1 MVMLMKRAVRTRRRR
16 RLILHVSLWLGAVLV
31 LYIPILW
38 MVVRSRGAAPVAPT
52 SPVALREAPQQKAPL
67 TPAAPTQ
74 RAPEPPRAT
83 EPPPPAQPAAS
94 SATKPQ
100 PPPPAPPPSSPPVAV
115 VRPEV
120 PRHHAHIR
128 IAMLAYHGNP
138 MGPFEDDLLKN
149 HVDLVIPDPINLKH
163 VSAVAP
169 QTPQL
174 VYTNTSSLYTDLL
187 LDWLTFADA
196 AGASREEAFYHAK
209 RPVKFRGDSPS
220 SRPVTWF
227 WRVYRGGTSLTE
239 ATNLVRPKSSAS
251 LAFGAPGESVCLGH
265 PDRFREVNFELA
277 SGAGAGWSAAAE
289 YPAAV
294 DAEGRPTAWK
304 ALKLLSD
311 TTAGLTRSGQV
322 AFDPPADWKAAA
334 LGKGDHLYYVRFR
347 TTAGGTAPAARS
359 VLGRDYV
366 GAGGKAEGVVPVFD
380 TAADANGDGYLDDAE
395 YARRAA
401 GKDARFVH
409 ESRMPCA
416 TYGQMRPA
424 ANPSS
429 AEFRKWAVD
438 YHVRKAKQEPL
449 AAGFFMDNSAGKPF
463 VEAADVREPLAD
475 YAKDYGGLL
484 AEISKAVAPR
494 WVMGNSAGGPTYS
507 DIVIR
512 QNPAYL
518 EEFAIRPLQ
527 HNFMQFEDLAATVA
541 RRARL
546 TSPSPL
552 GVLDGFPAGGDPTD
566 PRTQLAT
573 LAEYY
578 LLADP
583 DSTFLMF
590 FGGHEPATTW
600 RRHWAPAAA
609 YDVGR
614 PTAPWSRLVE
624 ADDPSHAGM
633 KYRVYR
639 RTYERALVLFK
650 PLSHKPGDWKV
661 RPTLGDDTATT
672 HDLGGSYRP
681 LRADGTLG
689 EAVTRVSLRNGEGAI
704 LIKGQP

>member
-1 MVMLMKRAVRTRRRR
+1 MKRAVRSR
-16 RLILHVSLWLGAVLV
+16 RLLVVGAWAGAAMVVYVPIAWL
-31 LYIPILW
+31 
-38 MVVRSRGAAPVAPT
+38 VVRSFGGSSSVPPRPVA
-52 SPVALREAPQQKAPL
+52 VREAPPAPQ
-67 TPAAPTQ
+67 PTQ

-83 EPPPPAQPAAS
+83 QPAPPTPPALPS
-94 SATKPQ
+94 VTKPQ
-100 PPPPAPPPSSPPVAV
+100 PPPSAPPPQPPVAI

-138 MGPFEDDLLKN
+138 MGSFEDDLLRN
-149 HVDLVIPDPINLKH
+149 HVDLVIPDAINLKH
-163 VSAVAP
+163 VNEVAP
-169 QTPQL
+169 RTPQL
-174 VYTNTSSLYTDLL
+174 LYTNTSSLYSDLL

-196 AGASREEAFYHAK
+196 AGASREEAFYHAA

-227 WRVYRGGTSLTE
+227 WRVYRGGAALTE
-239 ATNLVRPKSSAS
+239 ATHLVRPQSAARLS
-251 LAFGAPGESVCLGH
+251 FGASGEAVYLGH
-265 PDRFREVNFELA
+265 PDRFREINIELA
-277 SGAGAGWSAAAE
+277 SGAGAGWSAAVE

-294 DAEGRPTAWK
+294 DAEGRAATWK
-304 ALKLLSD
+304 ALRTLSD
-311 TTAGLTRSGQV
+311 STAGLTTSGQV

-334 LGKGDHLYYVRFR
+334 LGQGDRLYYVRFR

-366 GAGGKAEGVVPVFD
+366 GAAGRSEGTVPVFD
-380 TAADANGDGYLDDAE
+380 DAADANGDGYLDDAE
-395 YARRAA
+395 YARRAS

-409 ESRMPCA
+409 EGRMPCA

-424 ANPSS
+424 ANPST
-429 AEFRKWAVD
+429 AAFRRWAVD
-438 YHVRKAKQEPL
+438 YHVRLVKREPL

-475 YAKDYGGLL
+475 YARDYGALL
-484 AEISKAVAPR
+484 AAISKAVAPR
-494 WVMGNSAGGPTYS
+494 WIMGNSAGGPAHADT
-507 DIVIR
+507 VIR

-518 EEFAIRPLQ
+518 EEFAIRPLS
-527 HNFMQFEDLAATVA
+527 HNYLQFEDLAETVE
-541 RRARL
+541 RRSRL

-552 GVLDGFPAGGDPTD
+552 GVLDGYPAGGDPTD
-566 PRTQLAT
+566 ARTQLAT

-578 LLADP
+578 ILADP
-583 DSTFLMF
+583 DSMFLMF

-600 RRHWAPAAA
+600 RRHWSAAAA

-614 PTAPWSRLVE
+614 PTAPWSRFTE
-624 ADDPSHAGM
+624 GDDPANPLM

-639 RTYERALVLFK
+639 RTYERAVVLFK

-661 RPTLGDDTATT
+661 RPTLGDDTATS
-672 HDLGGSYRP
+672 HELGAAYRP
-681 LRADGTLG
+681 LRADGSLG
-689 EAVTRVSLRNGEGAI
+689 ESVTRVSLRNGEGAI
-704 LIKGQP
+704 LIKSQP

>member
-1 MVMLMKRAVRTRRRR
+1 MNRAPRSRRSR
-16 RLILHVSLWLGAVLV
+16 RLLLHIGAWVGATLILYVPIAWL
-31 LYIPILW
+31 
-38 MVVRSRGAAPVAPT
+38 VVRSLGAAPARPA
-52 SPVALREAPQQKAPL
+52 SPVAVREAPPVTPDPPVAP
-67 TPAAPTQ
+67 PP
-74 RAPEPPRAT
+74 RAPEKPRAT
-83 EPPPPAQPAAS
+83 EAAPPASPPV
-94 SATKPQ
+94 TKPQ
-100 PPPPAPPPSSPPVAV
+100 PPPSPSSPSPPVAV

-138 MGPFEDDLLKN
+138 MGPFEDDLLRN
-149 HVDLVIPDPINLKH
+149 HVDLVIPDAINLKH
-163 VSAVAP
+163 VSEVAP
-169 QTPQL
+169 RTPQL
-174 VYTNTSSLYTDLL
+174 LYTNTSSLYSDLL

-196 AGASREEAFYHAK
+196 AGASREEAFYHAS

-227 WRVYRGGTSLTE
+227 WRVYRGGESLTE
-239 ATNLVRPKSSAS
+239 ATHLVRPQSAAR
-251 LAFGAPGESVCLGH
+251 LAFGAAGEAVYLGH
-265 PDRFREVNFELA
+265 PDRFREVNFDLA
-277 SGAGAGWSAAAE
+277 SGAAAGWSATAE
-289 YPAAV
+289 YPSAV
-294 DAEGRPTAWK
+294 DAVGRPAGWTA
-304 ALKLLSD
+304 LTLLSD
-311 TTAGLTRSGQV
+311 TTAGLANGGQIV
-322 AFDPPADWKAAA
+322 FDPPADWKPAT
-334 LGKGDHLYYVRFR
+334 LGKEHRLYYVRFR
-347 TTAGGTAPAARS
+347 TTAGGTAPAART

-366 GAGGKAEGVVPVFD
+366 GAAGRPEGLVPVFD
-380 TAADANGDGYLDDAE
+380 AAADANGDGYLDDAE
-395 YARRAA
+395 YARRAP
-401 GKDARFVH
+401 GRDARFVH
-409 ESRMPCA
+409 EARMPCA

-429 AEFRKWAVD
+429 AAFRKWAVD
-438 YHVRKAKQEPL
+438 YHVRLAKREPL

-494 WVMGNSAGGPTYS
+494 WVMGNSAGGPAHADT
-507 DIVIR
+507 VVR

-518 EEFAIRPLQ
+518 EEFALRPLS
-527 HNFMQFEDLAATVA
+527 HNYLQFEDLAATVE

-546 TSPSPL
+546 TAPSPL
-552 GVLDGFPAGGDPTD
+552 GVLDGYPAGGDPTD
-566 PRTQLAT
+566 ARTQLAT

-609 YDVGR
+609 YDVGK
-614 PTAPWSRLVE
+614 PTGPWSRLVE
-624 ADDPSHAGM
+624 GDDPANPVM

-639 RTYERALVLFK
+639 RTYERAVVLFK

-661 RPTLGDDTATT
+661 RPTTGDDTATT
-672 HDLGGSYRP
+672 HELGEAWRP
-681 LRADGTLG
+681 LRADGTPG
-689 EAVTRVSLRNGEGAI
+689 EAVPRVRLRNGEGAI
-704 LIKGQP
+704 LVK